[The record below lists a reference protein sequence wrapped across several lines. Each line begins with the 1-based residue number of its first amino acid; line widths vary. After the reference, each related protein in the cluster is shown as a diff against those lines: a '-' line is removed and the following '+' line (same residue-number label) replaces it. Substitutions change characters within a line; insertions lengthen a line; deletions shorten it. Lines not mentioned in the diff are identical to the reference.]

1 MNITPATVARPSL
14 RFHSTDRSKVQL
26 NHMSLINEKKK
37 KKKENVDQ
45 FRQVN
50 DTTDGDQGSLSYIV
64 NFKEHD
70 FGETVLLL

>member
-1 MNITPATVARPSL
+1 
-14 RFHSTDRSKVQL
+14 
-26 NHMSLINEKKK
+26 MSLINEKK

-50 DTTDGDQGSLSYIV
+50 DITDGDHGSLCYIV

-70 FGETVLLL
+70 FDETVLLL

>member
-1 MNITPATVARPSL
+1 
-14 RFHSTDRSKVQL
+14 
-26 NHMSLINEKKK
+26 MSLINEKK

-45 FRQVN
+45 FRQVI
-50 DTTDGDQGSLSYIV
+50 TDGDHGSLCYIV

>member
-26 NHMSLINEKKK
+26 NHMSLIKEK

-50 DTTDGDQGSLSYIV
+50 DTTDGDHGSLCYIV

>member
-14 RFHSTDRSKVQL
+14 RFHPTDRSKVQL
-26 NHMSLINEKKK
+26 NHMSFINEKK

-50 DTTDGDQGSLSYIV
+50 DITDGDHGSLCYIV

>member
-1 MNITPATVARPSL
+1 
-14 RFHSTDRSKVQL
+14 
-26 NHMSLINEKKK
+26 MSLINEKKK
-37 KKKENVDQ
+37 KKKETVDQ

-50 DTTDGDQGSLSYIV
+50 DTTDGDHGSLCYIV

>member
-37 KKKENVDQ
+37 KENVDQ
-45 FRQVN
+45 FRQVI
-50 DTTDGDQGSLSYIV
+50 TDGDHGSLCYIV